1 MIDTNLLKSDPK
13 KIAKQ
18 LISRNYQLDIQQ
30 YESLEKK
37 RKKHQTETEELQA
50 RRNLLS
56 KEYGKDEINVETSSG
71 NLHSQI
77 LKENL
82 VETNIGIPSIE
93 WDKIPLIKEMNTKN
107 LNITN
112 DK

>member
-37 RKKHQTETEELQA
+37 RKKHHHKKILL
-50 RRNLLS
+50 RRNQF
-56 KEYGKDEINVETSSG
+56 I
-71 NLHSQI
+71 
-77 LKENL
+77 
-82 VETNIGIPSIE
+82 
-93 WDKIPLIKEMNTKN
+93 KN
-107 LNITN
+107 LLAIKTML
-112 DK
+112 